1 LGQRDEYP
9 ELRDYLEFLAFAAGN
24 KVPLFKFVRA
34 DYRLPWL
41 KRTFPEAKLIS
52 IRRNPRNSWL
62 SIVSGSPRTRW
73 SDPWLNT
80 AYDLIVWSANLAQHC
95 DFIETRVGHSYGRS
109 YCLWRISAAVADRH
123 ADVVIDYDIDLL
135 GSPWVTVANVFNFCG
150 LKCSD
155 LGAVVSTI
163 VLDQSRKWE
172 DWVSE
177 VPFDEIEAECEL
189 ELKASGILAYIMDGG
204 LETSGWPVSTKNQYP
219 TELLNHL
226 CLEVSESRDV
236 GVMLREAEAGRVA
249 RDKQIESLSA
259 MLKEAEADCSAQSKQ
274 IESLTAMLQEKGAL

>member
-1 LGQRDEYP
+1 LGRRDEYP
-9 ELRDYLEFLAFAAGN
+9 ELRDYLEFLAAAAKD

-41 KRTFPEAKLIS
+41 KQTFPKATLIS

-95 DFIETRVGHSYGRS
+95 DFIGTRVGHSYGRS
-109 YCLWRISAAVADRH
+109 YCLWRISAAVADRYS
-123 ADVVIDYDIDLL
+123 DVVIDYDRDLL
-135 GSPWVTVANVFNFCG
+135 GSPWETVANAFTSCG

-163 VLDQSRKWE
+163 VLEQSRKWE
-172 DWVSE
+172 DWATE
-177 VPFDEIEAECEL
+177 VPFEKIEAECEL
-189 ELKASGILAYIMDGG
+189 ELRSSGILACIMDGG
-204 LETSGWPVSTKNQYP
+204 LENNGWPVSKKNQFP

-236 GVMLREAEAGRVA
+236 GVMLREAEADRVA
-249 RDKQIESLSA
+249 RGKQIESLSA
-259 MLKEAEADCSAQSKQ
+259 ALKKVEADCSARSEQ
-274 IESLTAMLQEKGAL
+274 IESLTAMLQVKGVL